1 MCFIEKMNCI
11 RIHERDDSFLDPVRT
26 SGQVGYWGASTLH
39 LVVSEPR
46 FRRFYKMIIEIVCDM
61 HCICI

>member
-11 RIHERDDSFLDPVRT
+11 RIRKREDRITDPVCTLGR
-26 SGQVGYWGASTLH
+26 VKYWGASSSH

-46 FRRFYKMIIEIVCDM
+46 FRWFYKMIFEIVCDM

>member
-1 MCFIEKMNCI
+1 MCFIEKKNCI
-11 RIHERDDSFLDPVRT
+11 RILKIEDRVLDPVRT
-26 SGQVGYWGASTLH
+26 PCRVGYWGASSSH

-46 FRRFYKMIIEIVCDM
+46 FMQFYKMIFEIVCDM